1 MALKVGTI
9 EYTKGNENFEYDE
22 VKITSQKIHEESG
35 GYKEPNDTIETV
47 EFEVETDDGTITGQA
62 TARRSGF
69 DTHFEIEDVE
79 ISIDNSDDSIDL
91 STPECIIELDA
102 DED

>member
-1 MALKVGTI
+1 MALKIGTI
-9 EYTKGNENFEYDE
+9 KYTKGDENFEYDE

-69 DTHFEIEDVE
+69 DTHFEVENVE
-79 ISIDNSDDSIDL
+79 ITIDSSDNSIEVSL
-91 STPECIIELDA
+91 PECTIELD
-102 DED
+102 